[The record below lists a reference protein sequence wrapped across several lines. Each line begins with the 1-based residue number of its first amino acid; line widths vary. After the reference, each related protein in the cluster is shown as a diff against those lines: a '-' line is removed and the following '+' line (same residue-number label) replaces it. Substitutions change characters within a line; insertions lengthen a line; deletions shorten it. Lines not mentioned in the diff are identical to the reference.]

1 MTEKKLYLLSDIK
14 TPPIAIEAR
23 REIGLLLRRLQLG
36 EKLSM
41 PASKP
46 MPSITKGCHEL
57 RVRDRNHYWR
67 LVYYVNSKEIVV
79 LEVFSKKT
87 NQTPKKVIDNCK
99 RRLKEFLSI

>member
-1 MTEKKLYLLSDIK
+1 MIEKKLYLLSDIK

-46 MPSITKGCHEL
+46 MP
-57 RVRDRNHYWR
+57 R
-67 LVYYVNSKEIVV
+67 
-79 LEVFSKKT
+79 
-87 NQTPKKVIDNCK
+87 
-99 RRLKEFLSI
+99 